1 MIIVVIPA
9 VALAALTVAA
19 FGGRWVWWLDVLAN
33 FRAQFV
39 VALAVLGLVIM
50 MSRWRK
56 SGYVVLAAALL
67 NLVVVLP
74 LYIGSPAE
82 PRIDAPTIR
91 VMTFNLLSTNE
102 DYAAVVEYIEAVD
115 PDLVFLHEASRPW
128 EVAMESA
135 DLDYEIIRPRS
146 DDLIFGTLVLVRGE
160 DITAVSHG
168 FAAAAPRAVSLDYRP
183 HGWDVAISVL
193 GTHPLAPTDQERA
206 DLRDAQMGFAG
217 EWASSQSGAFM
228 VVGDFNSTP
237 WSWPFRLLMG
247 SADLENSQ
255 RGFGLQPTFPS
266 TSNLLF
272 RIPIDHLVHSPAL
285 EVTSRQL
292 GPSLGSDHFPL
303 VVDLQVTG
311 GG

>member
-9 VALAALTVAA
+9 VALAAITVAA

-33 FRAQFV
+33 FRAQYV

-82 PRIDAPTIR
+82 ARVDAPTIR
-91 VMTFNLLSTNE
+91 VMSFNLLSTNE
-102 DYAAVVEYIEAVD
+102 EYSAVAEYIETVD
-115 PDLVFLHEASRPW
+115 PDIVFLHEASRPW

-135 DLDYEIIRPRS
+135 GLDYEVVRPRS
-146 DDLIFGTLVLVRGE
+146 DDLIFGTLVLLRGE

-168 FAAAAPRAVSLDYRP
+168 FAAAAPRAVSLKYVP
-183 HGWDVAISVL
+183 HGWDVPIAIL
-193 GTHPLAPTDQERA
+193 GTHPLAPTDRERA

-217 EWASSQSGAFM
+217 AWAAEQEGAYM

-237 WSWPFRLLMG
+237 WSWPFRRLLDL
-247 SADLENSQ
+247 ADLQNSQ
-255 RGFGLQPTFPS
+255 SGFGLQPTFPS

-272 RIPIDHLVHSPAL
+272 RVPIDHLVHSPAL

-292 GPSLGSDHFPL
+292 GPALGSDHFPL
-303 VVDLQVTG
+303 VVDLQVAG
-311 GG
+311 